1 LISLG
6 QGSLDGKDRAS
17 SNDRCKTH
25 TSECI
30 KYYCPKHDVVACGD
44 CIVADHSGCKME
56 FISVL
61 AKKFEISSEFTDIVK
76 SLEKL
81 EVENNESKQRLAN
94 NRKEN
99 KAFLDKTLSEIKR
112 FRKEINDHLDKVE
125 KEIASEAN
133 KRFKEI
139 EDLMSKLEKMTSVAE
154 QEIDD
159 LRNNLDSKIIQGEKL
174 FVRTKECKPKLSKV
188 DGNIAYIRAHN
199 VLKGFTFEQEKQ
211 LAGMI
216 RSGIKLGCL
225 RMDTAPE
232 EASTVVQKTQQ
243 PLQKRNP
250 VLKGAAEKQVE
261 AKQKFLPPGSI
272 MYLQTSAINVPSIC
286 STLVAYSSNNLSFIL
301 QLFNK

>member
-1 LISLG
+1 
-6 QGSLDGKDRAS
+6 
-17 SNDRCKTH
+17 
-25 TSECI
+25 
-30 KYYCPKHDVVACGD
+30 
-44 CIVADHSGCKME
+44 
-56 FISVL
+56 
-61 AKKFEISSEFTDIVK
+61 
-76 SLEKL
+76 
-81 EVENNESKQRLAN
+81 
-94 NRKEN
+94 
-99 KAFLDKTLSEIKR
+99 
-112 FRKEINDHLDKVE
+112 
-125 KEIASEAN
+125 
-133 KRFKEI
+133 
-139 EDLMSKLEKMTSVAE
+139 MSKLEKMTSLAE

-174 FVRTKECKPKLSKV
+174 FIRTKEYKPKLSKV

-232 EASTVVQKTQQ
+232 EASAVVQKTQQ
-243 PLQKRNP
+243 PLQQRNP